1 MTESTDQKVQ
11 KNPEVVQKAERRRF
25 TAEYKRRIA
34 LEAESCSEPGEIG
47 ALLRQEGLYSSVLQR
62 WRRQLREES
71 LSPSKKSNT
80 NGKLTAAQ
88 ELARLRRENQRRS
101 TSIRPSAPN

>member
-47 ALLRQEGLYSSVLQR
+47 ALLRARGTLLLGPPALASSTSGGIIVTIEKVQHQR
-62 WRRQLREES
+62 QTYR
-71 LSPSKKSNT
+71 SPGT
-80 NGKLTAAQ
+80 
-88 ELARLRRENQRRS
+88 RS
-101 TSIRPSAPN
+101 TPSRK